1 MDKRYRDKLYNYLG
15 ESVLGKKE
23 SFDKLIATSQ
33 EYRDK
38 IYNHLGESVLGK
50 QEAFN
55 YLLKQDE
62 VSELGELYKE
72 YGKSTPLYDIDP
84 LIQELG
90 KVKKRSLEI
99 DENRLNE
106 ALYNTD
112 YLLGLSKYAEQ
123 KGEIVEL
130 TESERKGGVY
140 EIKDVMEYTPDGA
153 MSVPKQVYRD
163 YTPEEIKTIQYQKF
177 SPETVSEWEE
187 MQRGNIS
194 LAMQDRQKDIAIEK
208 VMGELPEE
216 EIKKVKKNLQER
228 FTLTN
233 QEAESGTLELAAFLQ
248 WYTDSADSMITSML
262 KSIPDD
268 LDIQEGQMFEVATL
282 SKDDG
287 FPVVQIKINN
297 PTPYQ
302 ETVTRAINQEL
313 LKLQQE
319 GEKLYKLKTQEIRDA
334 LGKSQEL
341 GDYLGAAQKDYNLL
355 NTLGKDFMFTTVG
368 LAEDVSIFLNSLNKG
383 LGFGEETQT

>member
-62 VSELGELYKE
+62 VSELGELYREYGKSTPKPEKSDNKAQEIDEVSELGEGDNKAQEIDEVGELGELYKE

-84 LIQELG
+84 LIQELD

-112 YLLGLSKYAEQ
+112 YLLDLSKYAEQ

-216 EIKKVKKNLQER
+216 ERKKVKKN
-228 FTLTN
+228 
-233 QEAESGTLELAAFLQ
+233 
-248 WYTDSADSMITSML
+248 
-262 KSIPDD
+262 
-268 LDIQEGQMFEVATL
+268 
-282 SKDDG
+282 
-287 FPVVQIKINN
+287 
-297 PTPYQ
+297 
-302 ETVTRAINQEL
+302 
-313 LKLQQE
+313 
-319 GEKLYKLKTQEIRDA
+319 
-334 LGKSQEL
+334 
-341 GDYLGAAQKDYNLL
+341 
-355 NTLGKDFMFTTVG
+355 
-368 LAEDVSIFLNSLNKG
+368 
-383 LGFGEETQT
+383 

>member
-33 EYRDK
+33 QYRDK

-72 YGKSTPLYDIDP
+72 YGKSTPLEPIVSKQGEEPPPVDWESINKKAQSQRPFTRDNGIDENGNTSESSHVMATEIYNGKWQSFPTIFPKEGNTGSRDPKDWMDFGDDKEGAFKEAQKRGEVFDFGDNKEAALKFGEGSWKPVDNDTNPVYDIDP

-130 TESERKGGVY
+130 TES
-140 EIKDVMEYTPDGA
+140 
-153 MSVPKQVYRD
+153 
-163 YTPEEIKTIQYQKF
+163 
-177 SPETVSEWEE
+177 
-187 MQRGNIS
+187 
-194 LAMQDRQKDIAIEK
+194 
-208 VMGELPEE
+208 
-216 EIKKVKKNLQER
+216 
-228 FTLTN
+228 
-233 QEAESGTLELAAFLQ
+233 
-248 WYTDSADSMITSML
+248 
-262 KSIPDD
+262 
-268 LDIQEGQMFEVATL
+268 
-282 SKDDG
+282 
-287 FPVVQIKINN
+287 
-297 PTPYQ
+297 
-302 ETVTRAINQEL
+302 
-313 LKLQQE
+313 
-319 GEKLYKLKTQEIRDA
+319 
-334 LGKSQEL
+334 
-341 GDYLGAAQKDYNLL
+341 
-355 NTLGKDFMFTTVG
+355 
-368 LAEDVSIFLNSLNKG
+368 
-383 LGFGEETQT
+383 